1 MEEKASLEDEIKNR
15 NEEMYAMNQKMI
27 FMEFDKQQVEVDDN
41 GQGLVKAT
49 SNKVQDLK
57 MQLEFN
63 WDANVRRVFDM

>member
-49 SNKVQDLK
+49 SNKV
-57 MQLEFN
+57 
-63 WDANVRRVFDM
+63 